1 MAKKTGYSRSGNE
14 IKGHNKCCNKL
25 AEYEDLEEQGRLLRL
40 PYKVGDTLYRVNKGA
55 KEPVI
60 MMRIIQ
66 LYIKQI
72 HKDRTVMR
80 IDAINDTDMGESCY
94 LPCDI
99 GERIFLTREEAEA
112 KLAEWRKAMIEKDI
126 SQYLSLEQ
134 RARNLF
140 GENYDLENCV
150 EELRQYRRLTDRV
163 KAIYGDQM
171 TLKIMVDAMENVIR
185 DPGYKHPV
193 IARILTCNEAVMWD
207 EYRKNRNAGRMPGS
221 GCEAESQD
229 TGL

>member
-1 MAKKTGYSRSGNE
+1 
-14 IKGHNKCCNKL
+14 
-25 AEYEDLEEQGRLLRL
+25 
-40 PYKVGDTLYRVNKGA
+40 
-55 KEPVI
+55 
-60 MMRIIQ
+60 
-66 LYIKQI
+66 
-72 HKDRTVMR
+72 
-80 IDAINDTDMGESCY
+80 
-94 LPCDI
+94 
-99 GERIFLTREEAEA
+99 
-112 KLAEWRKAMIEKDI
+112 MIEKDI

-207 EYRKNRNAGRMPGS
+207 EYRKVGTPEECLRNKDFLDFLS
-221 GCEAESQD
+221 GKMDSDDFEMYLHIYNSLDEKGNNND
-229 TGL
+229 RE